1 MPDSK
6 LAYRYSD
13 SCIVMFARA
22 PVLGQ
27 VKTRL
32 IPALGK
38 KGALDMHIEL
48 MHQQIAVLNQSALCF
63 AQLWVDQQVGH
74 STFKNFNGEVKLQD
88 GKNLGDKMC
97 HASHAVLKHFSKVII
112 IGSDCPD
119 IDEVYLE
126 QALQKLDKNTI
137 DVVLGPALDGGYVL
151 IAIKEIH
158 QGIFQGI
165 EWGSEFV
172 LQQTV
177 SKLDDYGLRFFL
189 LPALRDIDTSED
201 LEKFRTRKFTT

>member
-1 MPDSK
+1 MPDSQ

-32 IPALGK
+32 IPALGNQ
-38 KGALDMHIEL
+38 GALDIHIEL
-48 MHQQIAVLNQSALCF
+48 MHQQIEVLNQSALCS
-63 AQLWVDQQVGH
+63 AQLWVDQQPRH
-74 STFKNFNGEVKLQD
+74 STFKNFTGEVKLQD
-88 GKNLGDKMC
+88 GQNLGDKMY
-97 HASHAVLKHFSKVII
+97 HATQEVLKHFSKVII

-119 IDEVYLE
+119 IDEAYLE
-126 QALQKLDKNTI
+126 QALQELDKNTI

-151 IAIKEIH
+151 IAMKQIH
-158 QGIFQGI
+158 QGVFQDI

-177 SKLDDYGLRFFL
+177 SKLNNYGLRFFL
-189 LPALRDIDTSED
+189 LSALRDIDTSED
-201 LEKFRTRKFTT
+201 LLSLEQK